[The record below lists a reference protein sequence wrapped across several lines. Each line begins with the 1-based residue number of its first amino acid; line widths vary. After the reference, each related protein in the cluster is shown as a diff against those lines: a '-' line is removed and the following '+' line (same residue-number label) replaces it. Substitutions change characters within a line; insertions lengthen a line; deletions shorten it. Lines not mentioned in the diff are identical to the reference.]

1 MAFSLNK
8 SAVLQKTPTKLKP
21 EIKYIL
27 SNMPDSS
34 RIFGDDAWNKLPRT
48 MFKIKV
54 SPDNLKTVPGYKR
67 NLDKVV
73 VEYEGYK
80 VQFIASG
87 LKSAS
92 ATKASG
98 ATATAM
104 QERGSAWILKR
115 ALNDNI
121 KYNKWEDIA
130 NDPNYSELE
139 KIYPDIDDDWLKTF
153 YKQQRTMLKELS
165 GRNYTEFN
173 RDGGFM
179 YYITKLVQ
187 QKFEIS
193 QKDTWNPADI
203 WAIRD
208 EAKVIKMIE
217 DNVAGSKA
225 SQTIQ
230 ELNSLLR
237 SLFTARSPKPGVVG
251 ISLKKISGPVALWE
265 VYNLKGF
272 DKLNVRNNYSYAS
285 AEAKLDLTNSKDV
298 IPVYSHIYVSAPNS
312 KYVIEMGRTSAA
324 GFTNLKYEVTDK
336 SASAARA
343 GKAPVAFVKDLMA
356 FHDMKFVNNHN
367 LYPKS
372 WEDFSKRKTE
382 FLSIFATLKR
392 QGVVLKVNN
401 QQEFLDNI
409 RRAFEDSPNTA
420 TSKLMAMDFI
430 SQVNALK
437 LIPREEFLTDIIFL
451 AKKKGKTFGP
461 FGKLY

>member
-80 VQFIASG
+80 VQFISSG
-87 LKSAS
+87 LQSAS

-104 QERGSAWILKR
+104 QERGSVWILKR

-153 YKQQRTMLKELS
+153 YKQQQTMLKELS

-179 YYITKLVQ
+179 SYITKLIKL
-187 QKFEIS
+187 KFEIDK
-193 QKDTWNPADI
+193 KDTWNPADI

-217 DNVAGSKA
+217 SNVAGSKA
-225 SQTIQ
+225 SQTIR

-237 SLFTARSPKPGVVG
+237 QLFTAKSPKPGVIG
-251 ISLKKISGPVALWE
+251 ISLKKVSGPSALWE
-265 VYNLKGF
+265 VYNLKGL
-272 DKLNVRNNYSYAS
+272 DKLNERNNYSYDS
-285 AEAKLDLTNSKDV
+285 ADAKVNITGNTDV
-298 IPVYSHIYVSAPNS
+298 IPVYSYINVKGPDSTY
-312 KYVIEMGRTSAA
+312 ILEIGRTSP
-324 GFTNLKYEVTDK
+324 GFSNLKYEVTDK

-343 GKAPVAFVKDLMA
+343 GKAPVQFVKDLLDY
-356 FHDMKFVNNHN
+356 HKLSYVNNHN
-367 LYPKS
+367 LYPKT
-372 WEDFSKRKTE
+372 WEEFSKRKRE
-382 FLSIFATLKR
+382 FVAIFALLKR
-392 QGVVLKVNN
+392 QGVSLGVNS
-401 QQEFLDNI
+401 QDEFLTNM
-409 RRAFEDSPNTA
+409 RQTFEEAPHTA
-420 TSKLMAMDFI
+420 SQKLMSMDFI
-430 SQVNALK
+430 SQVNTLK
-437 LIPREEFLTDIIFL
+437 RNDREEFLTDIVFL